1 MMGTRKICLL
11 TICLCFTL
19 SLFITEKI
27 QEMKEE
33 IQETE
38 KIITSID
45 DWESKTKKEGRTKFL
60 NNFLRKP
67 SMTDISQSF
76 EEAGCYIEEIEE
88 KTSEEERP
96 IIIFHVK
103 GKGKFSQI
111 ATAFDMISTKDIWM
125 NVALREA
132 TVKEDNI
139 VFQVDVWAYDDETNK
154 GKEISHL

>member
-1 MMGTRKICLL
+1 MGTRKICLL

-19 SLFITEKI
+19 SLFITTKI

-45 DWESKTKKEGRTKFL
+45 AWESKTKKEGRTKFL

-67 SMTDISQSF
+67 SMTDISQLF

-88 KTSEEERP
+88 KNVRRRKTNYHISC
-96 IIIFHVK
+96 K
-103 GKGKFSQI
+103 GKRKIFSNCDS
-111 ATAFDMISTKDIWM
+111 F
-125 NVALREA
+125 
-132 TVKEDNI
+132 
-139 VFQVDVWAYDDETNK
+139 
-154 GKEISHL
+154 